1 MINVSLELHTLPS
14 LSKIDANTL
23 IGRSLV
29 ELVEQDVVNDPT
41 LSRDENKV
49 CEKCGEKGCVFF
61 QAHGDDDDA
70 MALIFMC
77 INCKQKWIG

>member
-1 MINVSLELHTLPS
+1 MSLELHTLLN
-14 LSKIDANTL
+14 LSRIHSNAL
-23 IGRSLV
+23 ILRSLIEHV
-29 ELVEQDVVNDPT
+29 KQDVVNDPT

>member
-1 MINVSLELHTLPS
+1 MINVFLELHMLLN
-14 LSKIDANTL
+14 LSRVSSSIF
-23 IGRSLV
+23 IRRSLV
-29 ELVEQDVVNDPT
+29 DLVEQDVVNDPT

-49 CEKCGEKGCVFF
+49 CEKCGQKGCVFF